1 MSDPS
6 GIRADPMLSVELQC
20 ARSECALAQAIYLVN
35 RRITIVARRLRGW
48 VQQGRL
54 SVRGYWIVEQR
65 KRPAEAGLFVVVPP
79 YCRCIAVG

>member
-35 RRITIVARRLRGW
+35 RRITIVARRLSGW
-48 VQQGRL
+48 AQQAGR
-54 SVRGYWIVEQR
+54 R
-65 KRPAEAGLFVVVPP
+65 
-79 YCRCIAVG
+79 